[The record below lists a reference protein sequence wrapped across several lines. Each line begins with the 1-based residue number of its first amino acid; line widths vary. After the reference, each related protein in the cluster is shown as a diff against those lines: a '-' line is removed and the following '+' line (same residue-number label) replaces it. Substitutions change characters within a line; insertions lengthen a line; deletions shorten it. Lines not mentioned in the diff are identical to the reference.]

1 MDDTTI
7 SLLSLGVSAL
17 GVFVTGIFSCLIWQ
31 ANKLAAKAASDA
43 AAAAQDS
50 AKLAEFALENQKVRE
65 EHLKAVVREEIK
77 NKILVLVVNI
87 LRISSKNNTSEHV
100 NALPNNLQLQG
111 NWQIYFSKKECAAIK
126 EAELVLQTYTKKYV
140 QNSNPNIHLTP
151 DFLDDTAN
159 LTEVFEEVSHLLMET
174 VIGKK
179 ISDLL
184 GDK

>member
-1 MDDTTI
+1 MDAGNVI
-7 SLLSLGVSAL
+7 SAIGV
-17 GVFVTGIFSCLIWQ
+17 VVTGIFSFLIWQ

-50 AKLAEFALENQKVRE
+50 AKLAEIALENQKVRE

-111 NWQIYFSKKECAAIK
+111 NWEIYFSEKECADIK
-126 EAELVLQTYTKKYV
+126 RAELVLQTYTKKYV
-140 QNSNPNIHLTP
+140 QNSTPSFHLTQT
-151 DFLDDTAN
+151 F
-159 LTEVFEEVSHLLMET
+159 
-174 VIGKK
+174 
-179 ISDLL
+179 
-184 GDK
+184 